1 MKELK
6 EVIPDEHFDPMV
18 LNQQA
23 IRKPDAQYEIWSKCS
38 GVQDGKQAD

>member
-1 MKELK
+1 MERNNETRSLKELK

-23 IRKPDAQYEIWSKCS
+23 ITKLDA
-38 GVQDGKQAD
+38 